1 MFALVKLNVTVT
13 DIQGNESQQDIIKLF
28 APYTVWED
36 KNGTQH
42 APDALLSLT
51 STQKQDLGIY
61 DVAYEAR
68 PDDSFYTVTE
78 NAPEFDAVQKIVKIT
93 YTSTGKDLE
102 DDGDVKGLK
111 SNWISTMKGISNSLL
126 SNSDWML
133 VRKIER
139 DVDVPSATT
148 TYRSAVVTEANRLET
163 AISAATDVEELI
175 TAVESASWPTAE

>member
-13 DIQGNESQQDIIKLF
+13 DIEGNESQQDIIKLF

-42 APDALLSLT
+42 SPDTLLSL
-51 STQKQDLGIY
+51 SSEQKQDLGIY
-61 DVAYEAR
+61 DVAYAAR
-68 PDDSFYTVTE
+68 PDDSFYTVVE
-78 NAPEFDAVQKIVKIT
+78 NAPEFDSVQKVVKIT

-111 SNWISTMKGISNSLL
+111 SNWINTFKGVSNSLL

-139 DVDVPSATT
+139 NVDVPSATA
-148 TYRSAVVTEANRLET
+148 TYRAAVITEANRLET
-163 AISAATDVEELI
+163 AISAATTVEQLI
-175 TAVESASWPTAE
+175 AAVESASWPTAE